1 MQTWQLDAS
10 AMDGKLSL
18 SSAALLIES
27 ACSAN
32 PATRWLQFINDV
44 APVDYLSV
52 VEYIPQKSQ
61 GGEVAPELVQG
72 LASEGI
78 PNLLPEFFALYRE
91 RFWWADEA
99 TRLARSLR
107 YGDPTISAL
116 RIRPVDIP
124 LPAWRREIYDRM
136 NLEERLTFL
145 YSPLS
150 GSTFAINIYRTGRQG
165 PFRPAEVVDLLH
177 VAPLLQFAHR
187 AILGSAVPVVTSLD
201 ERLAHAEQSLRRHL
215 PELSGRELTVC
226 AHIACGITLDGIAA
240 ELNVSPSTIATM
252 RKRAYSK
259 LANRGLDAG
268 RAQLARLGGITTSAS
283 LEGDVHAFPAV
294 RTVSAPTRR
303 EPTRET
309 PADQTL
315 GQRYRDRIRV

>member
-27 ACSAN
+27 ACSVN

-52 VEYIPQKSQ
+52 VEYVPQKSQ
-61 GGEVAPELVQG
+61 GGAVAPELVQG
-72 LASEGI
+72 LASDGI
-78 PNLLPEFFALYRE
+78 PNLLPEFFAIYRE

-99 TRLARSLR
+99 TRLARIPRSDDLSI
-107 YGDPTISAL
+107 TAL
-116 RIRPVDIP
+116 RIRPIDIP

-150 GSTFAINIYRTGRQG
+150 GSTFAINVYRTRRQG
-165 PFRPAEVVDLLH
+165 PFGPGEVVDLLH
-177 VAPLLQFAHR
+177 VAPLLQFVHR
-187 AILGSAVPVVTSLD
+187 AILGSATLAASSLD
-201 ERLAHAEQSLRRHL
+201 ERLAHAEQSLRRRL
-215 PELSGRELTVC
+215 PELSERELTVC

-268 RAQLARLGGITTSAS
+268 RAQLARLGGIAISVP

-294 RTVSAPTRR
+294 RTVSSPTRG
-303 EPTRET
+303 ES
-309 PADQTL
+309 A
-315 GQRYRDRIRV
+315 